1 MKGWECLFK
10 HREQQ
15 LFLSVYVDDF
25 KMAGKKT
32 NIAPMWKKLREKLD
46 LEPRVSLSS
55 NVYLGCGQREIPVQK
70 DLQTGKT
77 ELFKRLFAKNKVSL
91 PDTHKHEDAESTR
104 APSTDDDSNSIEI
117 DLPTKTHGLVHV
129 REQAKRTAK
138 KSHIHKRMRDA
149 SR

>member
-1 MKGWECLFK
+1 MDLKKVKGWECLFK
-10 HREQQ
+10 HRAQQ

-46 LEPRVSLSS
+46 LEPPVSLSS

-77 ELFKRLFAKNKVSL
+77 ELFKRLFGTDKVSL
-91 PDTHKHEDAESTR
+91 PDTQNHEDAESTR
-104 APSTDDDSNSIEI
+104 APSSNDEVNSTESH
-117 DLPTKTHGLVHV
+117 LPKTNTRSTKRPRAGKKH
-129 REQAKRTAK
+129 REK
-138 KSHIHKRMRDA
+138 
-149 SR
+149 